1 MGKTFPSKKHGIANS
16 RHNRT
21 PLPLVVMKSILNSSS
36 HGYRY
41 SYIYLYFAKSHSR
54 DSKILAVTGF
64 ALVRPRGFEPPARSL
79 GNCCSIHLSYGR
91 MQIITTYII
100 IPCIKRQG
108 NFPFPFPCYNRRIL
122 QQGEMRM
129 IIDLDK
135 IATEG
140 RSEASRH
147 IDTVTTEDLVRIIND
162 ADKAVAAAVEKILPA
177 VAAVIDKTAVRI
189 RAGGRLIYVGAGTS
203 GRLGVLDAAECPPTY
218 NTPPEL
224 VQALLAGGKEA
235 MFRAVEGE
243 EDKPQQ
249 GAADIRTFS
258 LTATDTVIGLSAS
271 GRTPYVIGA
280 LACAKERGAYT
291 VSVTSSPGSKLAA
304 VADRDLCALT
314 GPEVV
319 TGSTRMKAGTAEK

>member
-1 MGKTFPSKKHGIANS
+1 M
-16 RHNRT
+16 
-21 PLPLVVMKSILNSSS
+21 M
-36 HGYRY
+36 
-41 SYIYLYFAKSHSR
+41 
-54 DSKILAVTGF
+54 
-64 ALVRPRGFEPPARSL
+64 
-79 GNCCSIHLSYGR
+79 
-91 MQIITTYII
+91 
-100 IPCIKRQG
+100 
-108 NFPFPFPCYNRRIL
+108 
-122 QQGEMRM
+122 
-129 IIDLDK
+129 IDLDK
-135 IATEG
+135 IATER
-140 RSEASRH
+140 RSEASRR

-224 VQALLAGGKEA
+224 VQALIAGGKEA

-249 GAADIRTFS
+249 GAADIRTLS

-280 LACAKERGAYT
+280 LVCAKELGAYT

-319 TGSTRMKAGTAEK
+319 AGTAEKMILNMISTGVMIRLGKVYGNLMVDVKATNEKLAERAVRIVISATARDRAEAEAALTACGGKAKTAIVMLLRHLSADAAEEALLKNKGHIRPTIEDTRHEL